1 MTSLTAPSS
10 LTCRVTVRTTWF
22 ERSLRRLAV
31 AIDAYALR
39 RVLRRAERR
48 SLEQARADADEQ
60 RALLAA
66 WFSVGPLR

>member
-22 ERSLRRLAV
+22 ERSLRRLAA

-39 RVLRRAERR
+39 RVRRRAERR
-48 SLEQARADADEQ
+48 SLERARADADEQ

-66 WFSVGPLR
+66 RFQIGSMR